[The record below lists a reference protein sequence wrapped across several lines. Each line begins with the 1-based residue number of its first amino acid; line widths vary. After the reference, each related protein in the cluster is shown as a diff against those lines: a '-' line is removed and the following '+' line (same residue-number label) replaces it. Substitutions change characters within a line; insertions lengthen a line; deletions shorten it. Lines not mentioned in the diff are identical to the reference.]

1 MKDRAHSGRYEDG
14 LAAGWLDKTVTIPA
28 AVFRVYRR
36 LRLSELDV
44 MVLLHL
50 LVFRTV
56 DGVEFPTPE
65 QLTGR
70 LSAGPDEVMASLERL
85 VKEGLVEIEQRLD
98 PERDVHYE
106 VYRIEP
112 FFRKIAALEAHE
124 TGKAEKASG
133 TVGIGSIG
141 SAAGPP
147 AAVADDLFTVFEKEF
162 GRPLSPMECET
173 IVQWLEEDRYPEP
186 LIRAALKE
194 AVFAGKVYFKYIDRI
209 LLEWARN
216 RVQTVE
222 QAKEYARR
230 FHGQK

>member
-1 MKDRAHSGRYEDG
+1 MEVRTHSGRYEDG

-28 AVFRVYRR
+28 AVFKAYRR

-124 TGKAEKASG
+124 TGKDDKAPDRPAG
-133 TVGIGSIG
+133 IG
-141 SAAGPP
+141 SAAAPS
-147 AAVADDLFTVFEKEF
+147 AKAADDLFTVFEKEF

-173 IVQWLEEDRYPEP
+173 IVQWLDEDRYPEP